1 MNIKTFLISYLI
13 TILFLSCS
21 EDPKRVENKDNN
33 VFNGSPVF
41 TKLEF
46 IQSELGDSMNTV
58 DVSTKSYLEVFNKYS
73 FYTDT
78 TNDSLDFIIDK
89 NRQEYYD
96 IIDDYGYYMEVVRPL
111 LESMKLTKVK
121 LSTQGKFI
129 RFITKNKKQ
138 YILKISDF
146 SNRSG
151 VIIFNTVNEP
161 KFWEGE
167 GGIESY
173 FTDFY
178 NK

>member
-1 MNIKTFLISYLI
+1 
-13 TILFLSCS
+13 
-21 EDPKRVENKDNN
+21 
-33 VFNGSPVF
+33 
-41 TKLEF
+41 
-46 IQSELGDSMNTV
+46 
-58 DVSTKSYLEVFNKYS
+58 
-73 FYTDT
+73 
-78 TNDSLDFIIDK
+78 
-89 NRQEYYD
+89 
-96 IIDDYGYYMEVVRPL
+96 
-111 LESMKLTKVK
+111 MKLTKVK